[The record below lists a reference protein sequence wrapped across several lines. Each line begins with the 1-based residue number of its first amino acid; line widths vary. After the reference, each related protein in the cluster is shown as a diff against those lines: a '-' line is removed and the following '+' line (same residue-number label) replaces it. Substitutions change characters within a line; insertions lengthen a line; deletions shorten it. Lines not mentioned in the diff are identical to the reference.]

1 MHIWVLQIICY
12 KITVNCCHLSV
23 TVVLPVL
30 PNAFGELC
38 LSGCEREVIPAS
50 CLMLLLRHTVPER
63 HYPVCIMLQ
72 VKVKQ

>member
-1 MHIWVLQIICY
+1 MHIWVLRMICY
-12 KITVNCCHLSV
+12 KITVNCCLSDV
-23 TVVLPVL
+23 TQVLPVL

-38 LSGCEREVIPAS
+38 LSGCEREAIPAS
-50 CLMLLLRHTVPER
+50 CLMLLLRHSVPGW